1 MSDIDINQLNLDLTP
16 STGLSVDD
24 EKTLQGRD
32 VEKVRVLKHVKESQD
47 DENSVRLCDER
58 LDELLGVKN
67 ENNAPEID
75 AEITRLQGLEAMKL
89 LRERRSNLL
98 SRSDWRANSDVTMSD
113 AWKTYRQALRDLP
126 ASSTPKLDSNYD
138 LDLTSVTWPTEP
150 S

>member
-1 MSDIDINQLNLDLTP
+1 MSDIDINQLNLNLTP

-75 AEITRLQGLEAMKL
+75 AEINNIIA
-89 LRERRSNLL
+89 ERKEQ
-98 SRSDWRANSDVTMSD
+98 SRWV
-113 AWKTYRQALRDLP
+113 YH
-126 ASSTPKLDSNYD
+126 
-138 LDLTSVTWPTEP
+138 
-150 S
+150 

>member
-75 AEITRLQGLEAMKL
+75 AEINNIIV
-89 LRERRSNLL
+89 ERKEQ
-98 SRSDWRANSDVTMSD
+98 SR
-113 AWKTYRQALRDLP
+113 
-126 ASSTPKLDSNYD
+126 
-138 LDLTSVTWPTEP
+138 
-150 S
+150 

>member
-1 MSDIDINQLNLDLTP
+1 MSDIDINQLNLNLTP

-75 AEITRLQGLEAMKL
+75 AEINNIIA
-89 LRERRSNLL
+89 ERKEQ
-98 SRSDWRANSDVTMSD
+98 SR
-113 AWKTYRQALRDLP
+113 
-126 ASSTPKLDSNYD
+126 
-138 LDLTSVTWPTEP
+138 
-150 S
+150 

>member
-58 LDELLGVKN
+58 LDELQGVKN
-67 ENNAPEID
+67 EDNAPEID
-75 AEITRLQGLEAMKL
+75 AEINNIIA
-89 LRERRSNLL
+89 ERKEQ
-98 SRSDWRANSDVTMSD
+98 SR
-113 AWKTYRQALRDLP
+113 
-126 ASSTPKLDSNYD
+126 
-138 LDLTSVTWPTEP
+138 
-150 S
+150 

>member
-75 AEITRLQGLEAMKL
+75 AEINNIIA
-89 LRERRSNLL
+89 ERKEQ
-98 SRSDWRANSDVTMSD
+98 SR
-113 AWKTYRQALRDLP
+113 
-126 ASSTPKLDSNYD
+126 
-138 LDLTSVTWPTEP
+138 
-150 S
+150 

>member
-75 AEITRLQGLEAMKL
+75 AEINNIIV
-89 LRERRSNLL
+89 ERKEQ
-98 SRSDWRANSDVTMSD
+98 SRWV
-113 AWKTYRQALRDLP
+113 YH
-126 ASSTPKLDSNYD
+126 
-138 LDLTSVTWPTEP
+138 
-150 S
+150 

>member
-32 VEKVRVLKHVKESQD
+32 VEKVRVLKHIKESQD

-75 AEITRLQGLEAMKL
+75 AEINNIIV
-89 LRERRSNLL
+89 ERKEQ
-98 SRSDWRANSDVTMSD
+98 SR
-113 AWKTYRQALRDLP
+113 
-126 ASSTPKLDSNYD
+126 
-138 LDLTSVTWPTEP
+138 
-150 S
+150 

>member
-58 LDELLGVKN
+58 LDELLGVKMR
-67 ENNAPEID
+67 IMHLKLMQKL
-75 AEITRLQGLEAMKL
+75 ITL
-89 LRERRSNLL
+89 LLKERSNL
-98 SRSDWRANSDVTMSD
+98 DEYIIKHW
-113 AWKTYRQALRDLP
+113 
-126 ASSTPKLDSNYD
+126 
-138 LDLTSVTWPTEP
+138 
-150 S
+150 

>member
-58 LDELLGVKN
+58 LDELLGVKY
-67 ENNAPEID
+67 ENYAPEID
-75 AEITRLQGLEAMKL
+75 AEINNIIA
-89 LRERRSNLL
+89 ERKEQ
-98 SRSDWRANSDVTMSD
+98 SR
-113 AWKTYRQALRDLP
+113 
-126 ASSTPKLDSNYD
+126 
-138 LDLTSVTWPTEP
+138 
-150 S
+150 

>member
-32 VEKVRVLKHVKESQD
+32 VEKVRVLKHGKESQD

-75 AEITRLQGLEAMKL
+75 AEINNIIV
-89 LRERRSNLL
+89 ERKEQ
-98 SRSDWRANSDVTMSD
+98 SR
-113 AWKTYRQALRDLP
+113 
-126 ASSTPKLDSNYD
+126 
-138 LDLTSVTWPTEP
+138 
-150 S
+150 

>member
-32 VEKVRVLKHVKESQD
+32 VEKVRVLKHVKESQE

-75 AEITRLQGLEAMKL
+75 AEINNIIV
-89 LRERRSNLL
+89 ERKEQ
-98 SRSDWRANSDVTMSD
+98 SR
-113 AWKTYRQALRDLP
+113 
-126 ASSTPKLDSNYD
+126 
-138 LDLTSVTWPTEP
+138 
-150 S
+150 